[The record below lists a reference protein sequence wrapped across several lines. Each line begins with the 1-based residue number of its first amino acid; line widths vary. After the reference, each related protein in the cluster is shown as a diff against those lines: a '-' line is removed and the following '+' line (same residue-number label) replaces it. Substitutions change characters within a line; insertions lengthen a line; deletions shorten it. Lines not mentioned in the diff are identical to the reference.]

1 MRKLKISLLVI
12 LCIITVFLCG
22 IFAYGIMG
30 HNIYRGF
37 FGRNTMESYRSYS
50 DMNLI
55 LEKEIDIEGIGN
67 ITVLYHMNS
76 NDIYLHESESNTL
89 TVKEYCGT
97 EPKKNEI
104 STVTVK
110 DGSIEIK
117 GKKRNRLDFFWFFG
131 SKSPRGYT
139 EIWLPASYHGKLE
152 LSTASG
158 DIDSDLDISLEESFT
173 AASSSG
179 EILLPNITASYA
191 RLESSSGNIRI
202 DNIHVSTDDSSR
214 ETCITTSSGDVTVQ
228 NMNGDVSVDTSS
240 GNVNLL
246 GGDGSREISTS
257 SGDTRLYGDTMAW
270 NINTSSGEVQLDA
283 KQGCGTVATTSGDM
297 RLELEMLT
305 GVLSLQSSSGNVN
318 MDLSGDNAFYFQAE
332 TASGDIDTFFD
343 DDLKFSK
350 RGNHADGTYGE
361 DPGEKEVQIQTSSG
375 DVRILESK

>member
-1 MRKLKISLLVI
+1 
-12 LCIITVFLCG
+12 
-22 IFAYGIMG
+22 
-30 HNIYRGF
+30 
-37 FGRNTMESYRSYS
+37 
-50 DMNLI
+50 
-55 LEKEIDIEGIGN
+55 
-67 ITVLYHMNS
+67 
-76 NDIYLHESESNTL
+76 
-89 TVKEYCGT
+89 
-97 EPKKNEI
+97 
-104 STVTVK
+104 
-110 DGSIEIK
+110 
-117 GKKRNRLDFFWFFG
+117 
-131 SKSPRGYT
+131 
-139 EIWLPASYHGKLE
+139 
-152 LSTASG
+152 
-158 DIDSDLDISLEESFT
+158 
-173 AASSSG
+173 
-179 EILLPNITASYA
+179 
-191 RLESSSGNIRI
+191 
-202 DNIHVSTDDSSR
+202 
-214 ETCITTSSGDVTVQ
+214 
-228 NMNGDVSVDTSS
+228 MNGDVSVDTSS

-297 RLELEMLT
+297 RLELELLT